1 MCQSSVEIYYHNEII
16 ILKYEEHKQ
25 ETYLILQVNKL
36 MQTVPAD
43 FILFIVM
50 ICRMLQAFEFKPKR
64 DLCTVEDIAAFPLY
78 PLCSVT
84 GPEHFLLAG
93 A

>member
-1 MCQSSVEIYYHNEII
+1 MWLYYNILII

-25 ETYLILQVNKL
+25 ETYYLILLVKKL

-50 ICRMLQAFEFKPKR
+50 ICRMLQAFEFKPKK
-64 DLCTVEDIAAFPLY
+64 DLCMFALAVANIAAFPLD

>member
-1 MCQSSVEIYYHNEII
+1 
-16 ILKYEEHKQ
+16 
-25 ETYLILQVNKL
+25 

-50 ICRMLQAFEFKPKR
+50 ICRMLQAFEFKPKI
-64 DLCTVEDIAAFPLY
+64 DLCMFALTVEDIAAFPPY

-84 GPEHFLLAG
+84 GREHFLLEPRPA
-93 A
+93 ATATSQKCHIATVLCLCYDTVMLL

>member
-1 MCQSSVEIYYHNEII
+1 
-16 ILKYEEHKQ
+16 
-25 ETYLILQVNKL
+25 

-43 FILFIVM
+43 FILFRVM

-64 DLCTVEDIAAFPLY
+64 DFCMFAFTVEDIAAFPLY

-93 A
+93 ALACCN